1 MIFYGDC
8 VLFVLENQYETNQVL
23 WSDSLTGG
31 FIPPVL
37 KSQFITH
44 VYKKDDRTDPAN
56 YRPVS
61 LTSHIIKTFERI
73 MRDKLVN
80 HLEGANLIS
89 NNQHGFRKKR
99 SCLTQ
104 LLSHIEF
111 IYKCLNG
118 NNEVDVI
125 YLDYSKAFDKVDHKV
140 LLEKLKRYGIG
151 GKVLCWIEQFLTN
164 RTQTVQVE
172 GVLSSPQAVV
182 SGVPQGTVLGPILF
196 LLYINDLLPTLK
208 NCKGLC
214 FADDT
219 KLISKILGTESTAR
233 LQEDLY
239 RVIDWSTMNN
249 MELREDKFQLLSYP
263 LNSSHL
269 LRQLPFYSENLQYN
283 ADRHC

>member
-1 MIFYGDC
+1 MSTISKVQTAD
-8 VLFVLENQYETNQVL
+8 
-23 WSDSLTGG
+23 
-31 FIPPVL
+31 
-37 KSQFITH
+37 
-44 VYKKDDRTDPAN
+44 
-56 YRPVS
+56 
-61 LTSHIIKTFERI
+61 
-73 MRDKLVN
+73 
-80 HLEGANLIS
+80 LIS

-125 YLDYSKAFDKVDHKV
+125 YLDYFKELDKVDHKV

-151 GKVLCWIEQFLTN
+151 GKALCWIEQFLTN

-172 GVLSSPQAVV
+172 GVLSSLQAVV
-182 SGVPQGTVLGPILF
+182 SSVPQGTVIGPKLF

-214 FADDT
+214 FTDGT
-219 KLISKILGTESTAR
+219 KLISRTLGTESTAR
-233 LQEDLY
+233 LQEDLC

-249 MELREDKFQLLSYP
+249 NELHEDKFQLLSYP

-269 LRQLPFYSENLQYN
+269 LRQLPFASENLQYKTPN
-283 ADRHC
+283 SCQSSLYFLPLYCHVITLTDTARDLGNPYLK